1 MLYGCDVVQF
11 VQAILP
17 VIRWILGLRFNPG
30 GSRHD
35 RFERHRRVE
44 RDQLAVIHN
53 GDAIAQ
59 AVGFVHVM
67 RGDQNGEF
75 PLALDVA
82 EHFPYGDTRNWI
94 ESSSGLIEKEY
105 FGMMHQPPRNLQTPS
120 LTLKETSSTAV
131 KSPYFLTMCSTWMA

>member
-11 VQAILP
+11 VQALLP
-17 VIRWILGLRFNPG
+17 VIRWILELRFNHV
-30 GSRHD
+30 GSRHA

-75 PLALDVA
+75 SLALYVS
-82 EHFPYGDTRNWI
+82 EHFPYRDTRKLI
-94 ESSSGLIEKEY
+94 EASSGLIEKEY
-105 FGMMHQPPRNLQTPS
+105 FGMMHQP
-120 LTLKETSSTAV
+120 
-131 KSPYFLTMCSTWMA
+131 